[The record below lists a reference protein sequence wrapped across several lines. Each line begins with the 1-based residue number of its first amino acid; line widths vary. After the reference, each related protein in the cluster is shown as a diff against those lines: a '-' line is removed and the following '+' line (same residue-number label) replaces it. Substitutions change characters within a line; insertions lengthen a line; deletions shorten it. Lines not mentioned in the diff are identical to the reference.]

1 MNKSDIKIHNLK
13 RIKKVKVDS
22 VHTMKKLNLHELW
35 DYRELFLFMVW
46 RDVKVFY
53 KQTIFG
59 FTWAIIRPF
68 FTMIVFSIVFG
79 KLAKIPSDN
88 MPYPIF
94 YYTALVPW
102 TYFSTSLIASGN
114 SLVSN
119 IHIFT
124 KVYFPRLIIPWTP
137 VFGKLIDF
145 SISFAF
151 LLAMMFYYGIFPT
164 MNIFYIPMLVVL
176 MVLTS
181 SGLGMLL
188 SAIGIKYRDVRHGMQ
203 FIVMLLMYATPVVY
217 PASLIPEKYRLIYG
231 LFPMSGVIE
240 GFRSCLLRT
249 RPMPWD
255 LLAVGTCSAITL
267 FLIGL
272 IYFNLMEKNFA
283 DVA

>member
-1 MNKSDIKIHNLK
+1 MNIKKHNLE

-22 VHTMKKLNLHELW
+22 VGTWKKLNFRELW
-35 DYRELFLFMVW
+35 DYRELFFFMVW

-53 KQTIFG
+53 KQTVFG

-88 MPYPIF
+88 IPYPIF
-94 YYTALVPW
+94 SYTALVPW
-102 TYFSTSLIASGN
+102 TYFSTSLVASSN

-124 KVYFPRLIIPWTP
+124 QVYFPRLIIPLTP
-137 VFGKLIDF
+137 VLGKLIDF
-145 SISFAF
+145 AISFVF
-151 LLAMMFYYGIFPT
+151 LLAMMIYYGIFPT
-164 MNIFYIPMLVVL
+164 VNVFYFPILIVL
-176 MVLTS
+176 MALTS
-181 SGLGMLL
+181 SGLGMLM
-188 SAIGIKYRDVRHGMQ
+188 SAIGIQYRDVRFGMQ
-203 FIVMLLMYATPVVY
+203 FIVTLLMYAAPVVY
-217 PASLIPEKYRLIYG
+217 PASLIPEKYRIFYG
-231 LFPMSGVIE
+231 LFPISGVIE
-240 GFRSCLLRT
+240 GFRSSLLGT

-267 FLIGL
+267 FCFGL
-272 IYFNLMEKNFA
+272 MYFNRMEKNFA